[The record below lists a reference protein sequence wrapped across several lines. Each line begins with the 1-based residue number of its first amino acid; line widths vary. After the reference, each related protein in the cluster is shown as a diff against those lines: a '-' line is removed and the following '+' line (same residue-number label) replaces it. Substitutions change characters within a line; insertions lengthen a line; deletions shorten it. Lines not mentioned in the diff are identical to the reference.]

1 MRENLKSQQ
10 EHLRLLQEPFQPK
23 EVEWRIGRSGCKKD
37 GNVWALCLAYVTNRA
52 IQQRL
57 DDVLGPSMWKNRYK
71 SGPSGGVICGLS
83 IRCLNTDGEGYKEEW
98 VTKWDGAEAR
108 DIEAVKSALSD
119 SMKRAACQW
128 GIGRY
133 LYDLEEGW
141 AEVSDNKMPGAKRA
155 KCQGPGG
162 DKWFFWLPPKLPHW
176 ALPNNT
182 SPSGS
187 PAREVAEQSP
197 VEEEPQPVDQ
207 LNAALMNA
215 GCKGPDEA
223 NKVVEWL
230 WDGTKS
236 SIGEIRESKELV
248 NATLDLIQVNVEKGV
263 PVGEMLVAAIEGGEE
278 I

>member
-1 MRENLKSQQ
+1 MTIDWGGLQAPFAPQ
-10 EHLRLLQEPFQPK
+10 E
-23 EVEWRIGRSGCKKD
+23 VGWRIGRSGCKKD

-57 DDVLGPSMWKNRYK
+57 DDVIGPGRWKNEYAT
-71 SGPSGGVICGLS
+71 GPAGGVICGLS
-83 IRCLNTDGEGYKEEW
+83 IRCETPPEDELDDTGYEW

-162 DKWFFWLPPKLPHW
+162 DKWFFWLPPKLPRW

-187 PAREVAEQSP
+187 PAREVAKQSA
-197 VEEEPQPVDQ
+197 VEEEPQPVDK
-207 LNAALMNA
+207 LNTVLMEA

-236 SIGEIRESKELV
+236 SIGEIRDSDALVDATLELV
-248 NATLDLIQVNVEKGV
+248 QVNVKKGI
-263 PVGEMLVAAIEGGEE
+263 PIGEMLVAALEEGEE